1 MGYIYKYIREKLCP
15 LICCGLKV
23 YVFCKCSKI
32 SWILQPVQGELLPAR
47 KHLIVTT
54 LLLWPA
60 TFLENT
66 IVFLSQEKES
76 EVCWSL
82 QEITSQSWSWG
93 MFADKLPIKISKLRK
108 YWTSFIFLGSCHVEI
123 YCTFAESI
131 YILSVEIIQTSNPI
145 GEDQIYST

>member
-1 MGYIYKYIREKLCP
+1 MSTDLLWIEGLCLLQVLQNLVNSATCAGWVAP
-15 LICCGLKV
+15 
-23 YVFCKCSKI
+23 CKKTLDCYNTAFMASNI
-32 SWILQPVQGELLPAR
+32 SWKYHSFFEPRE
-47 KHLIVTT
+47 
-54 LLLWPA
+54 
-60 TFLENT
+60 
-66 IVFLSQEKES
+66 ES